1 MGKNFSKNQH
11 FADFSACSGH
21 PALNIDTY
29 LEYDTSFFISSFSSR
44 QEAKVGAI
52 ENVIIV

>member
-21 PALNIDTY
+21 PG
-29 LEYDTSFFISSFSSR
+29 LESPKIRYYDI
-44 QEAKVGAI
+44 KP
-52 ENVIIV
+52 NL